1 VTGIRGPGWAKSRSG
16 PSALDGRRGKI
27 NEKKIKGRTGLPSLE
42 GRNDTGLRRDK
53 KKVFTISLIL
63 ANLNKNSKFKFKSN
77 KFLNSDKIFYK
88 NRSLRLLNLK

>member
-1 VTGIRGPGWAKSRSG
+1 VGRGG
-16 PSALDGRRGKI
+16 PKAGVGRACWMAVGGKLMK
-27 NEKKIKGRTGLPSLE
+27 KKIKGRTGLPSLE

-77 KFLNSDKIFYK
+77 KFLNLDKIFYK
-88 NRSLRLLNLK
+88 NRSLRLEFKI